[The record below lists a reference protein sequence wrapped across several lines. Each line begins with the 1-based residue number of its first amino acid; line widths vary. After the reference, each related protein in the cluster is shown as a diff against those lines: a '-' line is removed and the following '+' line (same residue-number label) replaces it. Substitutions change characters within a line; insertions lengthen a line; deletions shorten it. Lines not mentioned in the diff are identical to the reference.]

1 MALLPAVYVTI
12 EDQSFALPNPS
23 TGRYGLVIVLTDRGP
38 HNRVLEINSQTDFYL
53 TYGRPNIDRTGQAHY
68 MADKFLQYSN
78 RLLVVRPVL
87 MDSTIESEN
96 AAISNIYIKYN
107 AESGSTEV
115 VTGDAADAFTFT
127 QNLDVVITSEEG
139 YKKFDI
145 NEYIYSNVD
154 QPYTVDINGTRI
166 PNYRRIISKTINE
179 GGFYQFTLDSNYPGT
194 SSSSELINRYFPGT
208 NLLTADPE
216 FTFTYNSNI
225 VVVATVD
232 IFNAVNLKDWIY
244 PSDLAFDGSLSR
256 QVVDKYIDTTLPNNP
271 VFQLIVDSPFLGSTI
286 VSGAIKYTLF
296 EIDSIPQ
303 LKNPDGGEPT
313 LEITDPDNIWYFYA
327 TGAGS
332 FYNNLYF
339 MGVRNIEYEKTYT
352 TTGDSAEA
360 IYKYAFMDLYLY
372 QQNIDGNSTLLEGPW
387 TVSLIRNTANG
398 EIVRDI
404 YTGRELYIESVINF
418 NSSFIRCESSLGA
431 EVLLTNP
438 AAELLR
444 LSVLSL
450 FSNEKVYRTNVLGF
464 NGIMLGKGDDGIQ
477 YDSRDK
483 LNIAHPK
490 IIGLVQR
497 VFATQLISSDGSIEN
512 LPNTLYP
519 QFNIDYIISGGYNAD
534 IQNAARELADIRQD
548 CMVLADTG
556 TNNVSAAQ
564 DIVSRNLDV
573 PWNTWNAMI
582 YTQYQN
588 IFDPFTGKHI
598 WMSPVFHAIERHLFC
613 DNFYWIAE
621 PVAGIEKGAISAP
634 IKLAYRPN
642 IAKMEDLIEVGLNP
656 VIVEPDGVYI
666 LTQFTA
672 WKRLSI
678 MRRGH
683 AVKFIHFVRKNLPKL
698 LKDILQRKMTSFWVN
713 LANQRINAFLA
724 KYVDG
729 ANGASERYTALTSFN
744 VIVTP
749 DEVRSELNIM
759 LTLHPIRAIESI
771 NVHIIVT

>member
-23 TGRYGLVIVLTDRGP
+23 TGRYGLIIVLTDRGP
-38 HNRVLEINSQTDFYL
+38 HNRVVEINSQTDFYL

-107 AESGSTEV
+107 AESGSIEV
-115 VTGDAADAFTFT
+115 VTADTDAFTFT
-127 QNLDVVITSEEG
+127 HDLAVIITTELG
-139 YKKFDI
+139 YGKFEIDD
-145 NEYIYSNVD
+145 YIYSNVD
-154 QPYTVDINGTRI
+154 QPYTVDEHGARI
-166 PNYRRIISKTINE
+166 PTYRRIISKTIND
-179 GGFYQFTLDSNYPGT
+179 GGFYQFTLESDYLGTSSVSDLVNRYYPGT
-194 SSSSELINRYFPGT
+194 KILTT
-208 NLLTADPE
+208 NPE
-216 FTFTYNSNI
+216 FTFTHNSNI
-225 VVVATVD
+225 VEVSSVER
-232 IFNAVNLKDWIY
+232 FNEVHLKDWIY

-256 QVVDKYIDTTLPNNP
+256 QVVDKYTDLTIPNSP

-286 VSGAIKYTLF
+286 VSGAVRYTLF

-352 TTGDSAEA
+352 TTGDSAEP

-372 QQNIDGNSTLLEGPW
+372 QQNADGNSTLLEGPW
-387 TVSLIRNTANG
+387 TVSLIRTTSNG

-418 NSSFIRCESSLGA
+418 NSKFVRCESSLGC
-431 EVLLTNP
+431 EILLTH
-438 AAELLR
+438 ADAELLR
-444 LSVLSL
+444 LSILSL
-450 FSNEKVYRTNVLGF
+450 FSNETVYRTNVLGF
-464 NGIMLGKGDDGIQ
+464 NGIMLGAGYDGIQ

-483 LNIAHPK
+483 LNITHPK

-497 VFATQLISSDGSIEN
+497 VFSTQLISSDGSIEN

-519 QFNIDYIISGGYNAD
+519 QFNIDYIIAGGYNATV
-534 IQNAARELADIRQD
+534 QNAARELADIRQD

-556 TNNVSAAQ
+556 FNINAAQ
-564 DIVSRNLDV
+564 DIEARNLMV
-573 PWNTWNAMI
+573 PWNTWNAML
-582 YTQYQN
+582 YTQYQQ
-588 IFDPFTGKHI
+588 IFDPFTGKQI

-613 DNFYWIAE
+613 DSFYWIAE

-666 LTQFTA
+666 LTQFTTL
-672 WKRLSI
+672 KRLSI
-678 MRRGH
+678 MRRAH

-698 LKDILQRKMTSFWVN
+698 LKDILQRKMTSFWIN

-729 ANGASERYTALTSFN
+729 ANGASERYTALSSFN
-744 VIVTP
+744 VAVTA

-759 LTLHPIRAIESI
+759 LTLKPIRAIESI